1 MYEIKSDKTY
11 MRRALQ
17 LARKGSG
24 HVSPNPMV
32 GAVIVKNGEIIGEG
46 YHQKFGQAHAEVNA
60 IESANKSVQGAI
72 LYCTLEPCCH
82 MDKKTPPCAQRIVKE
97 GIARIVIA
105 SQDPNPKVS
114 GMGVTLMKKAGI
126 AVTAGIL
133 NEENRE
139 LNRFFFKYMMTGL
152 PYVTVKIAQTLDGKI
167 ALIKNEQTWITN
179 QKSQKLV
186 HRWRARY
193 DAVLVGANTIRI
205 DDPELTVRKIR
216 GRNPKRIILS
226 GSLNLEKSA
235 KVFTGK
241 YAANTTILT
250 TVSDKTHIY
259 NKWSRSGV
267 NIFQIAASGNVINS
281 IVRKLAAL
289 EITSVLV
296 EGGQQVFSQFIA
308 SGLTDEIQIF
318 IAPKMFGRG
327 ITAFV
332 NGSDLILEEYY
343 LYKTTRLDSDIL
355 LTFRRKIIQGENS
368 S

>member
-1 MYEIKSDKTY
+1 MYKIKSDETY

-17 LARKGSG
+17 LASKGSG
-24 HVSPNPMV
+24 QVSPNPMV

-46 YHQKFGQAHAEVNA
+46 YHQKFGRVHAEVNA
-60 IESANKSVQGAI
+60 IESTNEPVRGAT

-82 MDKKTPPCAQRIVKE
+82 IDKKTPPCAQRIVKE
-97 GIARIVIA
+97 GIVRVVIA
-105 SQDPNPKVS
+105 GQDPNPKVN
-114 GMGVTLMKKAGI
+114 GMGIALMKKAGI
-126 AVTAGIL
+126 AVTSGIM

-139 LNRFFFKYMMTGL
+139 LNRFFFKYMITGL
-152 PYVTVKIAQTLDGKI
+152 PYITVKIAQTLDGKI

-186 HRWRARY
+186 HRWRDRY

-226 GSLNLEKSA
+226 GSLTFEKPA
-235 KVFTGK
+235 KVFTDK
-241 YAANTTILT
+241 YASNTTILT
-250 TVSDKTHIY
+250 TVSDKTQIY
-259 NKWSRSGV
+259 NKWSSSGV

-281 IVRKLAAL
+281 IVRKLGDL
-289 EITSVLV
+289 EIASVLV
-296 EGGQQVFSQFIA
+296 EGGRQVFSQFIA

-318 IAPKMFGRG
+318 IAPKVFGRG

-332 NGSDLILEEYY
+332 NGSDLILEKYY

-355 LTFRRKIIQGENS
+355 LTFRKKGD
-368 S
+368 